1 MNEGNIS
8 DITDIK
14 IEKLNENAFMKR
26 NHNNFLIG
34 GNCNERNSIM

>member
-14 IEKLNENAFMKR
+14 IENENASMKR
-26 NHNNFLIG
+26 NHNNFLTG